1 MHLLGKVVLLTGA
14 DAGIG
19 RAAAHRFAKEGAKV
33 CVTGRRETIGHQV
46 VEELIQITGDPG
58 SALFVRGDVSI
69 KSDTIRMVD
78 ETIKKFG
85 KLDILINCAAAQAG
99 GSVLDAE
106 PEDYERLF
114 SINVMGYG
122 LCARAA
128 IPFLRLSP
136 GSAIVNIASLN
147 GNIGTPN
154 RMLYNATKAAV
165 IEMTQCM
172 AIDFPAIRVN
182 CVSPGFTRSDAMMQ
196 GLSMTGL
203 DPEEC
208 ADLISK
214 GTIMK
219 RMASPDEIANVIV
232 FLASDEASYITGS
245 NIMVDGGALCYGNYG
260 AALENDPRLRLPE
273 AQECHGA
280 S

>member
-1 MHLLGKVVLLTGA
+1 MNFLGKVVLLTGA

-19 RAAAHRFAKEGAKV
+19 RAAARRFAKEGAKV
-33 CVTGRRETIGHQV
+33 CVTGRREAAGAQV
-46 VEELIQITGDPG
+46 VEELTRLTGDRDG
-58 SALFVRGDVSI
+58 AMFVQGDVSI
-69 KSDTIRMVD
+69 KADTVRMVE
-78 ETIKKFG
+78 ETVKKFCQ
-85 KLDILINCAAAQAG
+85 LDILVNCAAAQAG
-99 GSVLDAE
+99 GSVLEAE

-114 SINVMGYG
+114 GTNVMGYG
-122 LCARAA
+122 LCAKAA
-128 IPFLRLSP
+128 IPYLLKSP

-154 RMLYNATKAAV
+154 RMLYDASKAAV
-165 IEMTQCM
+165 IEMTKCM

-182 CVSPGFTRSDAMMQ
+182 CVSPGFTSSDAMMR

-208 ADLISK
+208 AALISK

-232 FLASDEASYITGS
+232 FLASDEASFITGS

-260 AALENDPRLRLPE
+260 AALENDPRLT
-273 AQECHGA
+273 QK
-280 S
+280 